1 MRKLFNYIFLL
12 PLAIVLILLS
22 VANRQTARFS
32 LDPLNSDAP
41 ALYLDLPLFVFLF
54 CAFLLGMLLGGMLV
68 WFTQGKH
75 RKALREKT
83 AESSRLKREVEGN
96 LNTPADKR
104 PEIAPGLPVATR
116 N

>member
-1 MRKLFNYIFLL
+1 MRKIFNYIFLL

-22 VANRQTARFS
+22 VANRQSVRFS
-32 LDPLNSDAP
+32 LDPLNSDTP
-41 ALYLDLPLFVFLF
+41 ALFVDLPLFVVLFLT
-54 CAFLLGMLLGGMLV
+54 FLLGILLGGMFV
-68 WFTQGKH
+68 WLSQGKH

-83 AESSRLKREVEGN
+83 AESSRLKREVDN
-96 LNTPADKR
+96 NSNTSPEAR